1 MSVEFAAL
9 FRRWK
14 MMLITGA
21 AGASG
26 RMIVEELAAQGRPV
40 RALVRSEAKAASF
53 PGRNGV
59 EAVVADMA
67 RPATLGRAL
76 EGVTTVMLISS
87 ADERMAET
95 QCNFVDAAKAAGVT
109 RIVKL
114 SGQESGIGFD
124 AKAFR
129 FTRMHEQ
136 IERHIEASGMRW
148 THLRPSQFMQVYLRE
163 ARMVAREGVLALPAG
178 EIQLSPVDLT
188 DVAAIAAAMLA
199 ADDVDGQSFVIT
211 GPEALTM
218 AEIAARIG
226 DAIRRPVVYQ
236 PLTVEERRRR
246 LSALGVPAPF
256 LDALDEQALERLRH
270 PQSRVELSAYERF
283 GVRPTTFAEF
293 AMNHRAVFGGT
304 ASA

>member
-1 MSVEFAAL
+1 MI
-9 FRRWK
+9 
-14 MMLITGA
+14 LITGA
-21 AGASG
+21 AGMSG
-26 RMIVEELAAQGRPV
+26 RMIVEAVAAQGRPL

-53 PGRNGV
+53 AGRQGIDV
-59 EAVVADMA
+59 EVADMA
-67 RPATLGRAL
+67 QPATLGKAL

-95 QCNFVDAAKAAGVT
+95 QRAFVDAAKAASVA

-124 AKAFR
+124 ANAFR

-163 ARMVAREGVLALPAG
+163 AGMVSREGVLALPAG
-178 EIQLSPVDLT
+178 EIQLSPVDFA
-188 DVAAIAAAMLA
+188 DVAAIAAAVLA
-199 ADDVDGQSFVIT
+199 AEDAGSQSFVIT

-226 DAIRRPVVYQ
+226 DAIGRPVVYQ

-246 LSALGVPAPF
+246 LSALGAPAQF

-270 PQSRVELSAYERF
+270 PRSRVALSAHERF

-293 AMNHRAVFGGT
+293 AMKHRAVFGGT